1 MRDRDS
7 PERRSA
13 HNGSLRG
20 SEAVERARELL
31 HALTGRECEAVSSL
45 TRNGEGWRVRVE
57 VVELERI
64 PQSTDIL
71 ASYEIELDGDGELSN
86 YERVARYYR
95 NAASTVEE

>member
-1 MRDRDS
+1 MSGRDGG
-7 PERRSA
+7 
-13 HNGSLRG
+13 HIRG
-20 SEAVERARELL
+20 SEAVEQAKELL
-31 HALTGRECEAVSSL
+31 TAMTGKECEAVSSL
-45 TRNGEGWRVRVE
+45 TPSGHGGWRVRVE

-71 ASYEIELDGDGELSN
+71 ASYEVEIGGDGELKS